1 MCPIAVL
8 AFLIPR
14 RTAMFL
20 CLTASK
26 QASKQVKGGF
36 GMGCGPG
43 CFNQSGFQM
52 LISLGNPGRFF
63 LSGAFVIA
71 WTYPCQ
77 GCRVCMCGEYIHVI
91 ANLGKY
97 SKPHQNR
104 AGTSFKV
111 RIYSAFFLLSSFFLF
126 IFSCSMSF
134 RSLGLAFA
142 TLFLIKSS

>member
-14 RTAMFL
+14 RTAIFL
-20 CLTASK
+20 CLTAR
-26 QASKQVKGGF
+26 KQVKGGF

-43 CFNQSGFQM
+43 CFNQRGFQM

-71 WTYPCQ
+71 WTYPYQ
-77 GCRVCMCGEYIHVI
+77 GCQVCMCGEYIHVI
-91 ANLGKY
+91 ANLGKF

-126 IFSCSMSF
+126 IIFSCSMSF
-134 RSLGLAFA
+134 RSLSLAFA
-142 TLFLIKSS
+142 SLFLIKSS